1 MKYALRTLL
10 RQPLFTLSAVVT
22 LALGIGVNSTI
33 FTFANGALFRPLPG
47 IANPDQLVWISS
59 ASRTIGGGN
68 DVSYPDFVD
77 YRDATH
83 DIFSGMFA
91 FRSTPLHVGT
101 GTGEPQRVRGQ
112 FVSGDYFA
120 TLGVGVAAGR
130 LLTAADD
137 RAAAPPAAV
146 ISHRLWRD
154 LFAQSIDVL
163 SSTMTVNG
171 RSVAIVGVAS
181 ETFIGPALDESAD
194 AWLPLAALPAVKTN
208 ERDVLTDR
216 GTSGLLV
223 IGRLRPDV
231 SRDRAQAA
239 VGAVAARLEQ
249 AYPDTNIER
258 IAVITSAGA
267 GLPPDARGEFVPLT
281 ALMLTVTGIVL
292 LIACAN
298 VANLLLARGA
308 ARSSEISIRAAIG
321 ASRAQLVRQLLT
333 ESALLGGAGAVAGL
347 ILSFWA
353 SDLLLSTLPEAEFRG
368 FQVGPDARMLL
379 FTAAV
384 AVLSVCAF
392 GIVPALAST
401 RHALLPRLQQTAV
414 AGGRSRLQGAF
425 VVAQLSLSLVLLLA
439 GGLSLRAVQKA
450 RAIDLGFDPSG
461 VLTASYDLHL
471 QNYSPARRTAFRQE
485 LRSRLSALPGVTH
498 VGLANVPPLS
508 GTMVSTVVSG
518 TGAAGGDPVESRAF
532 TNGVGPGY
540 FEALRIP
547 ILRGRGLLD
556 SDIASNARV
565 VVVNETLARRLWDTT
580 EAVGRRLTL
589 DQQVFDVIGVARDSK
604 YDEATE
610 DLHPFFYTAL
620 DRAILEREAVLVRTQ
635 ASAGAL
641 ASSVRE
647 VVRAIDP
654 VLPLFAV
661 GTLDEVLRERAD
673 KERAI
678 STLLGAFGGVA
689 LLLASLGLYGVMAY
703 AVARRT
709 REIGVRI
716 ALGATPAQV
725 SSLIASDGIR
735 LAVAGVIIGGLL
747 SVPMAVAL
755 GALLFGVQIADLAAF
770 AGICLLLIGVAV
782 VASVLP
788 ARRAA
793 RLDPVLAL
801 RTE

>member
-47 IANPDQLVWISS
+47 IASPGQLVWISS
-59 ASRTIGGGN
+59 ASRTMGVGK

-77 YRDATH
+77 YRDATP
-83 DIFSGMFA
+83 DTFSHVIA
-91 FRSTPLHVGT
+91 FRSTPLSLGAS
-101 GTGEPQRVRGQ
+101 EPQRVRGQ

-120 TLGVGVAAGR
+120 ALGVEAAAGR
-130 LLTAADD
+130 LLSAADD
-137 RAAAPPAAV
+137 RVGVPPVAV

-154 LFAQSIDVL
+154 LFAQSGEIL
-163 SSTMTVNG
+163 SATMTVNG
-171 RSVAIVGVAS
+171 RSVAIVGVVT
-181 ETFIGPALDESAD
+181 EDFNGPALDESAD
-194 AWLPLAALPAVKTN
+194 VWLALSALPTIKTS
-208 ERDVLTDR
+208 ERNILTDR

-223 IGRLRPDV
+223 IGRLRADV
-231 SRDRAQAA
+231 TTDRAQVA
-239 VGAVAARLEQ
+239 VSAVAARLEQ
-249 AYPDTNIER
+249 AHPETNTGR
-258 IAVITSAGA
+258 LAVITSAAA
-267 GLPPDARGEFVPLT
+267 GLPPEARGEFVPLT
-281 ALMLTVTGIVL
+281 ALMLTVTGLVL

-308 ARSSEISIRAAIG
+308 ARSGEIGIRAAIG

-333 ESALLGGAGAVAGL
+333 ESALLGGAGAIAGL

-368 FQVGPDARMLL
+368 FPAGPDARMLF
-379 FTAAV
+379 FTAGI

-392 GIVPALAST
+392 GVVPALAST
-401 RHALLPRLQQTAV
+401 RHALLPRLQQAAAT
-414 AGGRSRLQGAF
+414 GGRSRLQGAF
-425 VVAQLSLSLVLLLA
+425 VVTQLSLSLVLLLA
-439 GGLSLRAVQKA
+439 GGLSLRAVQKS

-461 VLTASYDLHL
+461 VITASYDLQL
-471 QNYSPARRTAFRQE
+471 QNYSAARRVVFRQE
-485 LRSRLSALPGVTH
+485 LRARLAALPGVTA
-498 VGLANVPPLS
+498 VALANVPPLS
-508 GTMVSTVVSG
+508 GTMVGTSVATDSSG
-518 TGAAGGDPVESRAF
+518 GPVESSVYL
-532 TNGVGPGY
+532 NGIGPGY
-540 FEALRIP
+540 FEALKIP

-556 SDIASNARV
+556 ADVTSDARV
-565 VVVNETLARRLWDTT
+565 VVVNETLARRLWSGGD
-580 EAVGRRLTL
+580 AVGQHLTL
-589 DQQVFDVIGVARDSK
+589 DNQVFDVIGVARDSK

-610 DLHPFFYTAL
+610 DPRPFLYTSL
-620 DRAILEREAVLVRTQ
+620 DRGVLERESVLVRAQ

-641 ASSVRE
+641 TASVRE
-647 VVRAIDP
+647 TVRAIDP
-654 VLPLFAV
+654 SLPLFEV
-661 GTLDEVLRERAD
+661 RTMDEVLQERAD

-703 AVARRT
+703 AVTRRT

-725 SSLIASDGIR
+725 SSLIAFDGLR
-735 LAVAGVIIGGLL
+735 LAVTGVIIGSLL

-770 AGICLLLIGVAV
+770 AGICLLLIGIAFL
-782 VASVLP
+782 ASILP

>member
-47 IANPDQLVWISS
+47 IANPDQLAWISS
-59 ASRTIGGGN
+59 ASRTIGRGN

-91 FRSTPLHVGT
+91 FRSTPLHVT
-101 GTGEPQRVRGQ
+101 TDTGEPQRMRGQ

-120 TLGVGVAAGR
+120 TLGVGAAAGR
-130 LLTAADD
+130 LLAPADD
-137 RAAAPPAAV
+137 RAGAPPAAV
-146 ISHRLWRD
+146 ISHRMWRE
-154 LFAQSIDVL
+154 LFAQSNDVL

-181 ETFIGPALDESAD
+181 EPFIGPALDESAD
-194 AWLPLAALPAVKTN
+194 AWLPLAALPAIKTN

-249 AYPDTNIER
+249 AYPDTNSER
-258 IAVITSAGA
+258 IAVITSAAA
-267 GLPPDARGEFVPLT
+267 GLPPNARGEFVPLT

-333 ESALLGGAGAVAGL
+333 ESALLGGAGAIAGL

-368 FQVGPDARMLL
+368 FQAGPDARMLL

-384 AVLSVCAF
+384 AGLSVCAF
-392 GIVPALAST
+392 GIVPAMAST
-401 RHALLPRLQQTAV
+401 RYALLPRLQRAA

-461 VLTASYDLHL
+461 VLAASYDLQL
-471 QNYSPARRTAFRQE
+471 QNYSPAHRTAFRQE
-485 LRSRLSALPGVTH
+485 LRTRLSALPGVTH

-508 GTMVSTVVSG
+508 GTMVGTVVSSRD
-518 TGAAGGDPVESRAF
+518 AAGGDPVESRAF

-556 SDIASNARV
+556 SDLTSNARV
-565 VVVNETLARRLWDTT
+565 TVVNETLARRLWNTT
-580 EAVGRRLTL
+580 DAVGRHLTL
-589 DQQVFDVIGVARDSK
+589 DEQVFDVIGVARDSK

-610 DLHPFFYTAL
+610 DPQPFFYTAL
-620 DRAILEREAVLVRTQ
+620 DRAILERETVLVRTQ

-647 VVRAIDP
+647 AIRAIDP
-654 VLPLFAV
+654 NLPLFAV
-661 GTLDEVLRERAD
+661 GTMDEVLRERAD

-678 STLLGAFGGVA
+678 STLLGAFGCVA

-770 AGICLLLIGVAV
+770 AAICLLLVGVAA